1 MITFFN
7 IKNKALQSAILT
19 IVFYLAYYLLS
30 LLGEY
35 FDKTGPCTP
44 GLGVLLLIF
53 LPILTLILL
62 IVNLIKYYSRNE
74 KHLKYSILI
83 HGLVFLSL
91 LCVYIYIS
99 KAKI

>member
-1 MITFFN
+1 MIAILN

-19 IVFYLAYYLLS
+19 IAFYIAYYLLS

-44 GLGVLLLIF
+44 GLGILLLMF
-53 LPILTLILL
+53 LPIVTLALL
-62 IVNLIKYYSRNE
+62 IVNLIKYYYYHE

-83 HGLVFLSL
+83 HGLVLLSL
-91 LCVYIYIS
+91 LCFYIYIS